1 MTQRHERQ
9 HAAEMAIGKLLA
21 IGSLRELWTVEQ
33 LDEPSPMTKTMSGDI
48 QRMARRIGKTPV
60 GYRNLARE
68 YMANHEREWNDI
80 LRQSLEA
87 ENLDHLPTG
96 PQIIAA
102 VAGSSAAH
110 RRFGSEPESLR
121 SDHEE

>member
-1 MTQRHERQ
+1 MTHRHERQ

-21 IGSLRELWTVEQ
+21 LGSLREIWTLEQ
-33 LDEPSPMTKTMSGDI
+33 LDEPGPTTKAMWGDI
-48 QRMARRIGKTPV
+48 QRIARRIGKTPV

-68 YMANHEREWNDI
+68 YMAHHEREWNDI

-96 PQIIAA
+96 PQILAA

-110 RRFGSEPESLR
+110 SRFGSGSESVP